1 MRCSSAFSVLGRT
14 LRFNHTVFKIS
25 AQSRLSFSPN
35 IRSTHPSDLYKAAA
49 SPANC
54 AASSAGNRHSETLAT
69 MDNNGQDLVE
79 QVKSLIPPLDQA
91 KYKGQAGKVAV
102 IGGCREYTGAP
113 FFAAY
118 SALKVGADLSHV
130 FCTSDAAAVIK
141 TYSPELI
148 VHPYLLETP
157 PEVFKSSPDYI
168 LNLSSLRQRA
178 VDAVAPWLERFD
190 VLVVGPGLGRDP
202 SILETVTEL
211 LENAKIR
218 ELPLVIDADGLWLIN
233 KNPSIIEGYPN
244 AVLTPN
250 AAEFKRLCTTSGIDE
265 NSSDALRQVTL
276 TLNGPI
282 IVQKGSSDVIS
293 DGYVNLVCS
302 EQGSLRRAGGQGDV
316 LSGTIAT
323 YIAWCS
329 TRIASNLSKNTEK
342 HQYTTSDGKTISP
355 LMLAAYGGC
364 LTTRLASRHAFE
376 KQGRAMGATDV
387 IAELGRS
394 IDRDLGGGIPGPE

>member
-1 MRCSSAFSVLGRT
+1 MRCSSAFSTLGRT
-14 LRFNHTVFKIS
+14 LRLNRPINPVELQAS
-25 AQSRLSFSPN
+25 AEFRLSFSQN
-35 IRSTHPSDLYKAAA
+35 SRSTLSPDSYKAVS
-49 SPANC
+49 SPTIC
-54 AASSAGNRHSETLAT
+54 TSAVSRNNQSKSMAT
-69 MDNNGQDLVE
+69 MDNNNADLVN

-157 PEVFKSSPDYI
+157 PDIIKASRDYSF
-168 LNLSSLRQRA
+168 NLTALRHRA
-178 VDAVAPWLERFD
+178 VDAVSPWLERFD

-202 SILETVTEL
+202 LIMETVTEL

-218 ELPLVIDADGLWLIN
+218 EVPLVIDADGLWLIN
-233 KNPSIIEGYPN
+233 KNPSLVEGYSN

-250 AAEFKRLCTTSGIDE
+250 AAEFKRLCTTSGVDE
-265 NSSDALRQVTL
+265 TASNALENVTKS
-276 TLNGPI
+276 LNGPI

-293 DGYVNLVCS
+293 DGNLTLHCS

-329 TRIASNLSKNTEK
+329 TRVASTTDRKQHYS
-342 HQYTTSDGKTISP
+342 TSDGKTVPP

-364 LTTRLASRHAFE
+364 LTARIASRHAFQ

-387 IAELGRS
+387 MAELGRT
-394 IDRDLGGGIPGPE
+394 IDHDLGGNVEK

>member
-1 MRCSSAFSVLGRT
+1 M
-14 LRFNHTVFKIS
+14 
-25 AQSRLSFSPN
+25 
-35 IRSTHPSDLYKAAA
+35 
-49 SPANC
+49 
-54 AASSAGNRHSETLAT
+54 AT
-69 MDNNGQDLVE
+69 KDDHGHDLVE
-79 QVKSLIPPLDQA
+79 HVKSLIPPLDQA

-118 SALKVGADLSHV
+118 AALKVGADLSHV

-148 VHPYLLETP
+148 VHPYLVETP
-157 PEVFKSSPDYI
+157 PEELKSIPEYI
-168 LNLSSLRQRA
+168 PRHTSLRQRA
-178 VDAVAPWLERFD
+178 VDAVGPWLERFD

-202 SILETVTEL
+202 LILETVTEL
-211 LENAKIR
+211 LEIAKIR

-233 KNPSIIEGYPN
+233 KNPSLIESYPF

-265 NSSDALRQVTL
+265 NSSDALKQVTL
-276 TLNGPI
+276 TLNGPL

-293 DGYVNLVCS
+293 NGYVDIICS

-329 TRIASNLSKNTEK
+329 RRISSNVSINTEK
-342 HQYTTSDGKTISP
+342 QQYTTSDGTAALSP
-355 LMLAAYGGC
+355 LMMAAYGGC
-364 LTTRLASRHAFE
+364 LTTRIASRHAFE

-394 IDRDLGGGIPGPE
+394 IDHDLGGGVRGP

>member
-1 MRCSSAFSVLGRT
+1 MRYSSAISMLGRT
-14 LRFNHTVFKIS
+14 IFRIQSKSIDLKIS
-25 AQSRLSFSPN
+25 AQSKLLFPQASLSTPSPYF
-35 IRSTHPSDLYKAAA
+35 YKPAA
-49 SPANC
+49 SPINCEAAN
-54 AASSAGNRHSETLAT
+54 SRKKHSKTMAT
-69 MDNNGQDLVE
+69 MATNADLVD
-79 QVKSLIPPLDQA
+79 QVKSLIPPLDQS

-157 PEVFKSSPDYI
+157 PEVLKSSPDYI
-168 LNLSSLRQRA
+168 LNLSSMRQRA
-178 VDAVAPWLERFD
+178 VDAVSPWLQRFD

-202 SILETVTEL
+202 LILETVTKL
-211 LENAKIR
+211 LEIAKLR

-233 KNPSIIEGYPN
+233 KNPSLIEGYSN

-250 AAEFKRLCTTSGIDE
+250 AAEFNRLCTTSGIDE
-265 NSSDALRQVTL
+265 NGPDALKQVTL
-276 TLNGPI
+276 ALNGPI

-293 DGYVNLVCS
+293 NGLVNLICN

-329 TRIASNLSKNTEK
+329 TRVSSNATKQQ
-342 HQYTTSDGKTISP
+342 HYTTSDGQIISP
-355 LMLAAYGGC
+355 LMLAAFGGC
-364 LTTRLASRHAFE
+364 LTTRIASRHAFE
-376 KQGRAMGATDV
+376 KQGRAMGASDV
-387 IAELGRS
+387 IAELGRT
-394 IDRDLGGGIPGPE
+394 IDRDLNGALNSSN

>member
-1 MRCSSAFSVLGRT
+1 MRCSSAFSALGRT
-14 LRFNHTVFKIS
+14 LKFNHIDFEIP
-25 AQSRLSFSPN
+25 AQPRLLFSQS
-35 IRSTHPSDLYKAAA
+35 IRSIHPSYFYKPVA
-49 SPANC
+49 SPANR
-54 AASSAGNRHSETLAT
+54 AASFSRKTMAT
-69 MDNNGQDLVE
+69 KDNNGQDLVE
-79 QVKSLIPPLDQA
+79 HVKSLIPTLDQA

-102 IGGCREYTGAP
+102 IGGCQEYTGAP

-148 VHPYLLETP
+148 VHPYLVETP
-157 PEVFKSSPDYI
+157 PEVLHSSPDYT
-168 LNLSSLRQRA
+168 LNHTAMRQRA
-178 VDAVAPWLERFD
+178 VDAVSPWLERFD

-202 SILETVTEL
+202 LMLETVTEL
-211 LENAKIR
+211 LENAKVR
-218 ELPLVIDADGLWLIN
+218 DLPLVIDADGLWLIN
-233 KNPSIIEGYPN
+233 KNPSLIEGYPN

-265 NSSDALRQVTL
+265 GSSDALRQVTL
-276 TLNGPI
+276 ALNGPI
-282 IVQKGSSDVIS
+282 IVQKGSSDVMSNGS
-293 DGYVNLVCS
+293 DNLICS

-316 LSGTIAT
+316 LSGTIAA

-329 TRIASNLSKNTEK
+329 KKLASHSSESTQKQ
-342 HQYTTSDGKTISP
+342 QYKTSDGTVLSP
-355 LMLAAYGGC
+355 LMVAAYGGC
-364 LTTRLASRHAFE
+364 LTTRIASRHAFE

-394 IDRDLGGGIPGPE
+394 IDHDLGGGISGGS

>member
-14 LRFNHTVFKIS
+14 IRLNPVDFKFS
-25 AQSRLSFSPN
+25 AQSRLSFQQNTLSSLSSNFTKPIASRSNPN
-35 IRSTHPSDLYKAAA
+35 YPSSRNK
-49 SPANC
+49 
-54 AASSAGNRHSETLAT
+54 HSKTMAT
-69 MDNNGQDLVE
+69 MANDADLVD

-157 PEVFKSSPDYI
+157 PEVLKTSPDYI
-168 LNLSSLRQRA
+168 LNLTSLRHRA
-178 VDAVAPWLERFD
+178 VDAVSPWLERFD

-202 SILETVTEL
+202 LILETVTEL
-211 LENAKIR
+211 LESAKLR

-233 KNPSIIEGYPN
+233 KNPSLIEGYSK

-265 NSSDALRQVTL
+265 NSADALKQVAFA
-276 TLNGPI
+276 LNGPI
-282 IVQKGSSDVIS
+282 IVQKGSYDVIS
-293 DGYVNLVCS
+293 NGHVTLVCS

-329 TRIASNLSKNTEK
+329 TRIANLTENK
-342 HQYTTSDGKTISP
+342 QYTTSDGQTIPP
-355 LMLAAYGGC
+355 LMLAAYAGC

-387 IAELGRS
+387 IAELGRT
-394 IDRDLGGGIPGPE
+394 IDHDLSGGVGVDK